1 MMECYIRN
9 KATNKKRE
17 VKNLGWLLRNAYR
30 CVSLELNARKEHSGC
45 VLIAQ
50 ISERGIPAIEYVC
63 ECRSF
68 NIMHKWVR
76 RPCLSH
82 VVKFYKFP
90 ETPQIN
96 P

>member
-1 MMECYIRN
+1 MRTYVKN
-9 KATNKKRE
+9 KATGTTKE
-17 VKNLGWLLRNAYR
+17 VKNLGWLIRNAYR
-30 CVSLELNARKEHSGC
+30 VASLELNANEKHSGC

-50 ISERGIPAIEYVC
+50 IVERGVPTMEYVC

-82 VVKFYKFP
+82 VVKYYKFP
-90 ETPQIN
+90 TTPQIN